1 MEISPKLAI
10 WINVVVALLTLVA
23 SGGLSLSGIV
33 SPTTAGQIVTGAG
46 TALAVI
52 NAVMHAYSSSTPGP
66 LAPPD
71 APVVVAAQKVAD
83 LPADASVG
91 SVKATKAA
99 ATAAVAD
106 HQP

>member
-1 MEISPKLAI
+1 VEISPKLAI

-33 SPTTAGQIVTGAG
+33 SPTTAGQIVTIAG

-52 NAVMHAYSSSTPGP
+52 NAVMHAFSSSTPGP
-66 LAPPD
+66 LAPADP
-71 APVVVAAQKVAD
+71 PVVVAAQKVAD

-91 SVKATKAA
+91 AIKAA
-99 ATAAVAD
+99 KSAATSAVTD
-106 HQP
+106 HNP